1 MELYEQ
7 IRREYEHGAGTIRA
21 VARRLGVHRR
31 EVRRALTSALPPE
44 RKKPERE
51 RPKLSP
57 ALPFIDAI
65 LEADRK
71 APRKQRHTAHRIW
84 MRLRQE
90 KPEIVVGESTVREYI
105 RQRKHAMGLLG
116 HEVFVPQ
123 SYQFGGEAQVDWYE
137 MVAEIDGQQRK
148 VYVFCMRSMASGAAF
163 HRAYPHATQQAFL
176 EAHEL
181 AFAWFGGVFRVLR
194 FDNLTSAVKKILRG
208 RQREESTR
216 FIAFRSH
223 WGFRAEF
230 CTPGEGHEKGGV
242 EGEGGQ
248 FRRNHLVP
256 VPKVHNLEELNRL
269 LEARSLDE
277 QSRIISGRSQTIGA
291 AMLAEREHLL
301 PLAAE
306 GFDLA
311 SLHFPQVN
319 QSGCVKVLTNFY
331 STPLPVGTTVEAK
344 VYSAYVEIWHSGR
357 CVARHERC
365 YERHQQVLELDHY
378 LDVLLKKPGAMA
390 GSTALEQCRAQG
402 RWPASYDRFWSIA
415 SERNGRQAGTRTMI
429 DVLLLS
435 RTYGAVRVRQAVEEA
450 LAMGSSS
457 LSTVRYLLSADCWP
471 ASPETAAVEVGDLRR
486 YDRPQPSMEVY
497 EQLRPNWAETSQP
510 DSGSRMANFPVATE
524 VVQ

>member
-7 IRREYEHGAGTIRA
+7 IRREYEHGAGTVRA

-31 EVRRALTSALPPE
+31 EVRRALASAVPPE

-51 RPKLSP
+51 RPKLAP

-84 MRLRQE
+84 TRLRQE
-90 KPEIVVGESTVREYI
+90 EPEIVVGESTVREYV
-105 RQRKHAMGLLG
+105 RERKAAMGLLG

-137 MVAEIDGQQRK
+137 IWAEFDGEPRK
-148 VYVFCMRSMASGAAF
+148 IYIFCMRSMASGAAY

-181 AFAWFGGVFRVLR
+181 AFAWFGGVFRTLR

-208 RQREESTR
+208 YQREETTR

-223 WGFRAEF
+223 WGFQAEF
-230 CTPGEGHEKGGV
+230 CTPGQGHEKGGV

-248 FRRNHLVP
+248 YRRNYLVP
-256 VPKVHNLEELNRL
+256 VPKVRNLEELNQLLAAGADEEQDRL
-269 LEARSLDE
+269 IR
-277 QSRIISGRSQTIGA
+277 GRSQTIGT

-311 SLHFPQVN
+311 ALHFPRVN

-331 STPLPVGTTVEAK
+331 STPQPVGTRVEAK
-344 VYSAYVEIWHSGR
+344 VYSAYVEIWHGGY

-365 YERHQQVLELDHY
+365 YERYQQVLELDHY
-378 LDVLLKKPGAMA
+378 LDVFERKPGALA

-402 RWPASYDRFWSIA
+402 RWPASYDRFWSMV
-415 SERNGRQAGTRTMI
+415 SERNGRQAGTRAMI
-429 DVLLLS
+429 EVLLLS
-435 RTYGAVRVRQAVEEA
+435 RTHGGARVRQAVEEA
-450 LAMGSSS
+450 LAMGTSS
-457 LSTVRYLLSADCWP
+457 LSAIRYLLSVDCKP
-471 ASPETAAVEVGDLRR
+471 APTDVPSVEAGELCR
-486 YDRPQPSMEVY
+486 YDRPQPSMKHY
-497 EQLRPNWAETSQP
+497 EQLRPTWTETPQA
-510 DSGSRMANFPVATE
+510 DSGARVANLPVATE